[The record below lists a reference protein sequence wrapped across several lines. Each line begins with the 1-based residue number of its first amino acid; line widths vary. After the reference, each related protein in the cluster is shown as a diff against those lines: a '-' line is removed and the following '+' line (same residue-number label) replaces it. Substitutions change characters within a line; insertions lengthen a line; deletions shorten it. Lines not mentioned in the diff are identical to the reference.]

1 MITASRLRLLDE
13 TLREGDSRGYH
24 RHSPGARLALLR
36 RIHQV
41 TGIQHFSLGFA
52 VVNDSD
58 RETLFEF
65 LAARRR
71 GELPPEIV
79 VHVYGWY
86 QITERAHALLASI
99 PPEDRGCVA
108 FHSACSASEA
118 IARPTDGPFL
128 LGFRGD
134 PRALAEV
141 PLAELHGSLQTIF
154 CELTQR
160 YFAYGLHSVGA
171 IIQDAF
177 RCQAS
182 ELHGYVAAAQAA
194 GCDEVRLHDTVGVAT
209 PLGVRERVGQLV
221 RDYPGL
227 SFFGHFHDDFGMAI
241 ANTLTALDSGAAGA
255 DVTVNGIGNRAGNA
269 ATGPV
274 LMALRTLY
282 GLPLPG
288 VDFSQLTQ
296 LSREVERHFLLL
308 QSPHAA
314 VTGPL
319 LHLDEATVRTH
330 LMQTVNPTTY
340 LPYDPREVGGHISAA
355 YAPGSGRRA
364 VELALSRIEPQL
376 AERNIKVDAAL
387 CDRAWA
393 WVQRETAAR
402 AGSQR
407 PLVAAAMAHYHQALL
422 MSYLTDD
429 DLIEQTLRT
438 GGQF

>member
-1 MITASRLRLLDE
+1 MITAARLRLLDE

-24 RHSPGARLALLR
+24 RHSPQARIALLR

-58 RETLFEF
+58 RETLFEL

-71 GELPPEIV
+71 GEIPADIV

-86 QITERAHALLASI
+86 QISERAHALLASI
-99 PPEDRGCVA
+99 PAEDRGCVA
-108 FHSACSASEA
+108 FHSACSASEE

-128 LGFRGD
+128 LAQRGD
-134 PRALAEV
+134 SRSLADV
-141 PLAELHGSLQTIF
+141 PTAELHSGLQASFT
-154 CELTQR
+154 ELTQR
-160 YFAYGLHSVGA
+160 YHAYGLHSVGA

-177 RCQAS
+177 RCQSA

-194 GCDEVRLHDTVGVAT
+194 GCTEVRLHDTVGVAT
-209 PLGVRERVGQLV
+209 PVGVRARLGELTAAA
-221 RDYPGL
+221 PAL
-227 SFFGHFHDDFGMAI
+227 SFFGHFHDDFGLAV
-241 ANTLTALDSGAAGA
+241 ANTLTAIESGAVGA

-282 GLPLPG
+282 GLSLPA
-288 VDFSQLTQ
+288 VDYAALTK
-296 LSREVERHFLLL
+296 LSREVEQHFLLL

-314 VTGPL
+314 VTGSL

-330 LMQTVNPTTY
+330 LMQTVRPTTY
-340 LPYDPREVGGHISAA
+340 LPYDPREVGGHIAAA

-364 VELALSRIEPQL
+364 VELAMSRSVTQLGARGLSI
-376 AERNIKVDAAL
+376 DAAL
-387 CDRAWA
+387 IDRAWA

-402 AGSQR
+402 ASRQR
-407 PLVAAAMAHYHQALL
+407 PIVARAMADYHQALL
-422 MSYLTDD
+422 QSYVTDD
-429 DLIEQTLRT
+429 DVIAEALRT
-438 GGQF
+438 AGTF